1 MSEPQSP
8 VYLVYDGDC
17 PFCSA
22 VARMARIKKAAGDLR
37 ILNARDATGPVM
49 DEVRTRGFDLNQGI
63 VVKLGEQFYHGEDA
77 LHMLA
82 MIGSQSNLFN
92 RLNVALFRNR
102 RTVKLMYPVMKAFR
116 GFSLK
121 ALGRRPI

>member
-8 VYLVYDGDC
+8 VFLVYDGDC

-22 VARMARIKKAAGDLR
+22 VARMARIKKAVGELR
-37 ILNARDATGPVM
+37 ILNARDATCPVM
-49 DEVRTRGFDLNQGI
+49 DEIHARGFDLNQGI

-82 MIGSQSNLFN
+82 MIGSRSGLFN
-92 RLNVALFRNR
+92 RINVALFRNR
-102 RTVKLMYPVMKAFR
+102 RTVTVMYPIMKAFR
-116 GFSLK
+116 GLSLR

>member
-8 VYLVYDGDC
+8 VFLVYDGDC

-22 VARMARIKKAAGDLR
+22 VARMARIKKAVGELR

-49 DEVRTRGFDLNQGI
+49 DEIHARGFDLNQGI

-82 MIGSQSNLFN
+82 MIGSRSGLFN
-92 RLNVALFRNR
+92 RINVALFRNR
-102 RTVKLMYPVMKAFR
+102 RTVTVMYPIMKAFR
-116 GFSLK
+116 GLSLK

>member
-1 MSEPQSP
+1 MSEPQST
-8 VYLVYDGDC
+8 VFLVYDGDC

-22 VARMARIKKAAGDLR
+22 VAQMARIKKAAGELH

-49 DEVRTRGFDLNQGI
+49 DEVRARGFDLNQGI
-63 VVKLGEQFYHGEDA
+63 VLKLGEQFYHGEDA

-82 MIGSQSNLFN
+82 MIGSQSGLFN
-92 RLNVALFRNR
+92 RINVVLFRNR
-102 RTVKLMYPVMKAFR
+102 RTVKIMYPVMKAFR
-116 GFSLK
+116 SLSLR